1 MPPKVGRHTKTSYSN
16 SRANASYAECG
27 VPAFDG
33 LLSSG
38 VSNAVLI
45 MAHTTPIFLSSSI
58 LEGVCM
64 PPKSSGLGSDESA
77 IQITI
82 LRPRYVT
89 SDHAFAEAKAVETK
103 S

>member
-1 MPPKVGRHTKTSYSN
+1 
-16 SRANASYAECG
+16 
-27 VPAFDG
+27 
-33 LLSSG
+33 
-38 VSNAVLI
+38 
-45 MAHTTPIFLSSSI
+45 
-58 LEGVCM
+58 M